1 VEAFTKKGADIGD
14 NLNIACIIFICGPWG
29 QMSSKG
35 RSIVR
40 ISRRSER
47 GLKLVELFIEGQ
59 TLTKIKG

>member
-1 VEAFTKKGADIGD
+1 VDLEDKCPIKEG
-14 NLNIACIIFICGPWG
+14 
-29 QMSSKG
+29 
-35 RSIVR
+35 SIVR